1 MEVHLVP
8 LITILALIQYFRM
21 GIAVGA
27 ARGKFNIKAPATTG
41 NPDFERILRVQM
53 NTLEALPMFLGSMW
67 LFAMYINPLL
77 AGLLG
82 IVWIIGR
89 EMYAIGYTKAA
100 EQRSAGFGVQAIA
113 TIIMTLGALAGII
126 AAMAG
131 SSLAFTL

>member
-27 ARGKFNIKAPATTG
+27 ARGKFGIKAPAMTG
-41 NPDFERILRVQM
+41 NADFERVVRVHM
-53 NTLEALPMFLGSMW
+53 NTLEALPVFLGSMW
-67 LFAMYINPLL
+67 LFAMYLNPLI

-82 IVWIIGR
+82 VVWIIGR
-89 EMYAIGYTKAA
+89 EMYSIGYTKAA
-100 EQRSAGFGVQAIA
+100 DARGAGFGVQAIA
-113 TIIMTLGALAGII
+113 TILLALGSLAGII

-131 SSLAFTL
+131 TSLAFTL